1 MGVKFISQMNKNNL
15 FKFYPRIDFT
25 LVKVGSNK
33 ISRVFY
39 LYSFFASKKRFKR
52 SMSQKGDCKWLN
64 KLLANTLLPPLFKLL
79 PICFSLILLLSI

>member
-39 LYSFFASKKRFKR
+39 LYSLFASKNGLKDQCLKKEIA
-52 SMSQKGDCKWLN
+52 SG
-64 KLLANTLLPPLFKLL
+64 
-79 PICFSLILLLSI
+79 